1 MESPKRFGY
10 LEIATLIFLVLYVI
24 YANMNQRYAKE
35 LKEKYPD
42 INNLSAEQ
50 VKDMEKL
57 QGLQNS
63 YGVKGLLFL
72 VIFGILLAVTIV
84 RQVYISF

>member
-24 YANMNQRYAKE
+24 FANINQRYNKE
-35 LKEKYPD
+35 LKEKYPKF
-42 INNLSAEQ
+42 NNLSAEQ
-50 VKDMEKL
+50 LKDLEKL
-57 QGLQNS
+57 QGLQTSN
-63 YGVKGLLFL
+63 GVRALLSL
-72 VIFGILLAVTIV
+72 AIFFILLAVTIV